1 MATNLTK
8 TTFLTQYNDDYR
20 DSDHYHRILFNNGRA
35 LQARELTQ
43 SQTIIQKEVER
54 LAKFV
59 LTEGAIIN
67 NAGTLASGSDAFS
80 YTYIKVTSLP
90 TGHATLVGTTINDG
104 DLYATVKATIPDA
117 SQDVIMVRMGAGKAG
132 GSTPATDTSAP
143 KKFAAG
149 SVLSSTLG
157 NITIENTSDAVGSGS
172 IVECPAFS
180 TYAAGHLINVEAQTL
195 VLDKFSSTPT
205 KTVGF
210 KVTQQIISAADN
222 VALYDNSGA
231 TPNLTSPGADRLKIT
246 LTLTTKDTITT
257 GETFYSMYEVKNG
270 RVLNTAKT
278 TSRILGNLSTILNAR
293 TEAITGNFIEKSAN
307 GEYDLFIRDDSAS
320 SDLSLIH
327 I

>member
-180 TYAAGHLINVEAQTL
+180 T
-195 VLDKFSSTPT
+195 
-205 KTVGF
+205 
-210 KVTQQIISAADN
+210 
-222 VALYDNSGA
+222 
-231 TPNLTSPGADRLKIT
+231 
-246 LTLTTKDTITT
+246 
-257 GETFYSMYEVKNG
+257 
-270 RVLNTAKT
+270 
-278 TSRILGNLSTILNAR
+278 
-293 TEAITGNFIEKSAN
+293 
-307 GEYDLFIRDDSAS
+307 
-320 SDLSLIH
+320 LSLIH